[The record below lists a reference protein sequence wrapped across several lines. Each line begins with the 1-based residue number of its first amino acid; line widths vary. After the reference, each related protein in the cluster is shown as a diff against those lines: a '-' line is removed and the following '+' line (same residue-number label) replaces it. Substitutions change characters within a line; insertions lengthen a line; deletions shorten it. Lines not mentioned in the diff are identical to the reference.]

1 MNMQPNQVLILPG
14 WQGSGPLH
22 WQSKWV
28 QKYAYQLV
36 EQHDW
41 MRPLRGD
48 WLSRL
53 DDVVSDVSGPI
64 CLVAHSLGCI
74 QVAAWANISKQT
86 HRVKAALLVAPGD
99 VEAQPFKDVFGSWRP
114 ICLEPLP
121 FQSILLGSQNDPH
134 CTVERAQLFAK
145 SWGSEWID
153 MGPKGHL
160 NGDSQLGE
168 WPEGHDFLNQLM
180 KVEEHGH

>member
-1 MNMQPNQVLILPG
+1 MQPNQVLILPG
-14 WQGSGPLH
+14 WQGCGPLH

-28 QKYAYQLV
+28 QNYAYQLV

-53 DDVVSDVSGPI
+53 DEVMSDVCGPI
-64 CLVAHSLGCI
+64 YLVAHSLGCI

-99 VEAQPFKDVFGSWRP
+99 VEAPAFKDVLSSWRP
-114 ICLEPLP
+114 ICLKPLP
-121 FQSILLGSQNDPH
+121 FKSILLGSQNDPH
-134 CTVERAQLFAK
+134 CTLERAQFFAK
-145 SWGSEWID
+145 SWGSDWID
-153 MGPKGHL
+153 IGPKGHL
-160 NGDSQLGE
+160 NADSQLGD
-168 WPEGHDFLNQLM
+168 WPEAHDFLNQLM

>member
-28 QKYAYQLV
+28 QNYAYQLV

-53 DDVVSDVSGPI
+53 DEVVSDVCGPI
-64 CLVAHSLGCI
+64 YLVAHSLGCI

-99 VEAQPFKDVFGSWRP
+99 VEAQAFKDVLSSWRP
-114 ICLEPLP
+114 ICLQPLP
-121 FQSILLGSQNDPH
+121 FKSFLLGSQNDPH
-134 CTVERAQLFAK
+134 CTLERAQFFAK
-145 SWGSEWID
+145 SWGSDWID
-153 MGPKGHL
+153 IGPKGHL
-160 NGDSQLGE
+160 NTDSQLGD
-168 WPEGHDFLNQLM
+168 WPEAHDFLNQLM

>member
-1 MNMQPNQVLILPG
+1 MQPNQVLILPG
-14 WQGSGPLH
+14 WQGCGPLH

-28 QKYAYQLV
+28 QNYAYQLV

-53 DDVVSDVSGPI
+53 DEVVSDVCGPI
-64 CLVAHSLGCI
+64 YLVAHSLGCI

-99 VEAQPFKDVFGSWRP
+99 VEAPAFKDALSSWRP
-114 ICLEPLP
+114 ICLKPLP
-121 FQSILLGSQNDPH
+121 FKSILLGSQNDPH
-134 CTVERAQLFAK
+134 CTLERAQLFAK
-145 SWGSEWID
+145 SWGSDWID

-160 NGDSQLGE
+160 NADSQLGE

>member
-14 WQGSGPLH
+14 WQGCGPLH

-28 QKYAYQLV
+28 QNYAYQLV

-53 DDVVSDVSGPI
+53 DEVVSDVCGPI
-64 CLVAHSLGCI
+64 YLVAHSLGCI

-99 VEAQPFKDVFGSWRP
+99 VEAPAFKDVLSSWRP
-114 ICLEPLP
+114 ICLQPLP
-121 FQSILLGSQNDPH
+121 FKSILLGSQNDPH
-134 CTVERAQLFAK
+134 CTLERAQFFAK
-145 SWGSEWID
+145 SWGSDWID
-153 MGPKGHL
+153 MGPNGHL
-160 NGDSQLGE
+160 NADSQLGD

>member
-28 QKYAYQLV
+28 QNYAYQLV

-41 MRPLRGD
+41 IRPLRGD

-53 DDVVSDVSGPI
+53 DEVVSDVCGPI
-64 CLVAHSLGCI
+64 YLVAHSLGCI

-99 VEAQPFKDVFGSWRP
+99 VEAQAFKDVLSSWRP
-114 ICLEPLP
+114 ICLQPLP
-121 FQSILLGSQNDPH
+121 FKSFLLGSQNDPH
-134 CTVERAQLFAK
+134 CTLERAQFFAK
-145 SWGSEWID
+145 SWGSDWID

-160 NGDSQLGE
+160 NADSPLGD

>member
-1 MNMQPNQVLILPG
+1 MQPNQVLILPG
-14 WQGSGPLH
+14 WQGCGPLH

-28 QKYAYQLV
+28 QNYAYQLV

-53 DDVVSDVSGPI
+53 DEVVSDVCGPI
-64 CLVAHSLGCI
+64 YLVAHSLGCI

-99 VEAQPFKDVFGSWRP
+99 VEAPAFKDVLSSWRP
-114 ICLEPLP
+114 ICLKPLP
-121 FQSILLGSQNDPH
+121 FKSILLGSQNDPH
-134 CTVERAQLFAK
+134 CTLERAQFFAK
-145 SWGSEWID
+145 SWGSDWID

-160 NGDSQLGE
+160 NADSQLGD
-168 WPEGHDFLNQLM
+168 WPEAHDFLNQLM

>member
-1 MNMQPNQVLILPG
+1 MQPNQVLILPG

-28 QKYAYQLV
+28 QNYAYQLV

-53 DDVVSDVSGPI
+53 DEVVSDVCGPI
-64 CLVAHSLGCI
+64 YLVAHSLGCI

-99 VEAQPFKDVFGSWRP
+99 VEAPAFKDVLSSWRP
-114 ICLEPLP
+114 ICLQPLP
-121 FQSILLGSQNDPH
+121 FKSILLSSQNDPH
-134 CTVERAQLFAK
+134 CTLERAQFFAK
-145 SWGSEWID
+145 SWGSDWID

-160 NGDSQLGE
+160 NADSQLGE